1 MLDFII
7 NNWSDLLLSL
17 VGLSALFVYF
27 MQKKDRVRSA
37 ATLILGQIDSIEK
50 SVAALRD
57 DYQLGN
63 VAVYHSKPII
73 RGNTWEQYKHLFVKD
88 LSRSEY
94 DMVQHFFEHAE
105 QIERARLD
113 IISTITTGWKDKSS
127 TEHKVVADMIVRQA
141 PNTDIFAFQGNF
153 RPLELVFTPDI
164 VINSLTK
171 SLNNF
176 SALSGTT
183 SYQKIHKHSYSK

>member
-1 MLDFII
+1 MFDFIVD
-7 NNWSDLLLSL
+7 NWSDLLLSF

-27 MQKKDRVRSA
+27 MQKRDEVRSA
-37 ATLILGQIDSIEK
+37 ATLILGQIDSIER
-50 SVAALRD
+50 SVAALKD

-73 RGNTWEQYKHLFVKD
+73 RGNTWEQYKHLFAKG

-94 DMVQHFFEHAE
+94 DMVQHFFDHTE
-105 QIERARLD
+105 QLERARLD

-127 TEHKVVADMIVRQA
+127 TEHKVVADMIVHQT
-141 PNTDIFAFQGNF
+141 PDTEFLAFQSQF

-171 SLNNF
+171 SLSNF
-176 SALSGTT
+176 APLSGTT
-183 SYQKIHKHSYSK
+183 AYQKIHKHSYSK